1 MYCPSQG
8 KGHIEKL
15 IKVEIRQLFGLDMF
29 DVTQDFTMEK
39 FVVDFKDHTCTCYFQ
54 DLVGIPCRRVVFVIN
69 YKSKQPKDYVHRYY
83 KRNSYKTCYKL
94 WQKNA

>member
-39 FVVDFKDHTCTCYFQ
+39 FVVDFKDHTCTCYF
-54 DLVGIPCRRVVFVIN
+54 
-69 YKSKQPKDYVHRYY
+69 
-83 KRNSYKTCYKL
+83 
-94 WQKNA
+94 